1 MTSRNELPSS
11 QPANV
16 LESRFQFVSVI
27 SLVAKLIWLLS
38 SYLHDSMTSRN
49 DVMTSLNMLYLSQL
63 VDMLA
68 RWFFFVSIVF
78 WVDKFKDIIGSVFAY
93 VVMS

>member
-1 MTSRNELPSS
+1 M
-11 QPANV
+11 
-16 LESRFQFVSVI
+16 
-27 SLVAKLIWLLS
+27 S
-38 SYLHDSMTSRN
+38 SYLHDSITSRN

-63 VDMLA
+63 VDVLA

-78 WVDKFKDIIGSVFAY
+78 WVDKFENIIDFVFAY